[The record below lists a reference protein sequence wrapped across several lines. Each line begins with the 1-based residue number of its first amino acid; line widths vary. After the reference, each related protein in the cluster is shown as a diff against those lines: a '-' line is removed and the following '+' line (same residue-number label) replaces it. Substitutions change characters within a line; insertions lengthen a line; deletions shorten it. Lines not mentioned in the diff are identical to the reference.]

1 MAMADTLEGGERP
14 LRHQE
19 RIRASLLEG
28 YAGFTQLWEGAY
40 TRLAAILGVR
50 IRPHSP
56 CASSPWPSVP
66 SPRCSTRQR
75 LDPQMEGILRPTGP
89 DGQEQEWTLFGIG
102 MDALQQLLFEAD
114 PEWSPPT
121 S

>member
-1 MAMADTLEGGERP
+1 
-14 LRHQE
+14 
-19 RIRASLLEG
+19 
-28 YAGFTQLWEGAY
+28 
-40 TRLAAILGVR
+40 
-50 IRPHSP
+50 
-56 CASSPWPSVP
+56 
-66 SPRCSTRQR
+66 
-75 LDPQMEGILRPTGP
+75 MEGILRPTGP